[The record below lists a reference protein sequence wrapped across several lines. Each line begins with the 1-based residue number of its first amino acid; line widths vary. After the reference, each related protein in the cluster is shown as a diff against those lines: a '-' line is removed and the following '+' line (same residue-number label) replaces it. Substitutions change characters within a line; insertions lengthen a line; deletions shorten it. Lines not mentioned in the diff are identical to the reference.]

1 MPRPRKGAR
10 LGSGPTH
17 EKHLLAGLAASLI
30 WEERVTTTLAKA
42 KALRPVAEKFITKGK
57 RSDLHARRQVLKQIH
72 DTEIVTKLFDEIGP
86 RYEERQGGYT
96 RIVRTGPRRGDNAEM
111 AVIELV

>member
-10 LGSGPTH
+10 LGSGPKH
-17 EKHLLAGLAASLI
+17 EKHLLANLAASLI
-30 WEERVTTTLAKA
+30 WEGKVTTTLAKA
-42 KALRPVAEKFITKGK
+42 KAVRPLAEKFITKGK
-57 RSDLHARRQVLKQIH
+57 RGSLHDRRQVLKQIH
-72 DTEIVTKLFDEIGP
+72 DNEIVTKLFDEVGP
-86 RYEERQGGYT
+86 RYEDRQGGYT